1 MAQMVISVAE
11 LTNKKATLEDLAATF
26 KSRLDE
32 FKETGDRLHSMWE
45 GDAKDDFMKNFDL
58 DFQKMAQLFKL
69 LIEFISVLQKIIN
82 LYKMMEMKN
91 AQIANS

>member
-11 LTNKKATLEDLAATF
+11 LRNKKTTLEELAATF

-45 GDAKDDFMKNFDL
+45 GDAKDSFMKNFNL
-58 DFQKMAQLFKL
+58 DYQKMAQLL
-69 LIEFISVLQKIIN
+69 RLILEFIAVLQKIIE
-82 LYKMMEMKN
+82 LYRIMEMKN
-91 AQIANS
+91 TQIANS